1 MPTLTCPG
9 CEKPITSIRETHK
22 RFQVNIV
29 MLDATEELTTESVYP
44 YDDTETTLECPHC
57 DHRLHFTTGQDNAC
71 RDILRGTF
79 DLNA

>member
-22 RFQVNIV
+22 RFQVTTV
-29 MLDATEELTTESVYP
+29 MLNAAGDMNAESVAP

-57 DHRLHFTTGQDNAC
+57 DHRLYFTEGEDDAC
-71 RDILRGTF
+71 ESILRGTF